1 MASST
6 LKPGVPITLQELEPS
21 SEMLKQGASLRV
33 TGMYV
38 CRCFLLK
45 SANFCANLFG
55 LQFF

>member
-21 SEMLKQGASLRV
+21 SEMFKQGASLRV

-38 CRCFLLK
+38 C
-45 SANFCANLFG
+45 SAGASF
-55 LQFF
+55 